1 MAFTISQLKRFV
13 DNPVAKTVT
22 AYSSEGEAV
31 IVESVSNANYV
42 ASNLISG
49 EFDRDAAIAHNKPL
63 IRARNEMFYTALQT
77 QLEGTQ

>member
-31 IVESVSNANYV
+31 IIESVSNANYV
-42 ASNLISG
+42 APNLISG

-77 QLEGTQ
+77 QLEGAQ